1 MKNFDKK
8 LLIIPFFL
16 ICILCIFIYF
26 FTKEDNYDE
35 ISETN
40 FYSTNETIETFTEII
55 IHIDGEILNPGVFHL
70 PENSRIIDAIEASGG
85 LTPEANLENI
95 NLAYALKDGQ
105 KIHIP
110 NILDDNVD
118 EYIETDAGENI
129 IIDNP
134 SSSSSC
140 VNINTAD
147 QAALQTLPGIGASTA
162 AKIIDYRNQN
172 GNFKSIEDIMNVKG
186 IGQSKF
192 NNIKDFICV

>member
-40 FYSTNETIETFTEII
+40 FYSTNETVETFAEII
-55 IHIDGEILNPGVFHL
+55 IHIDGEILNPGVLHL

-85 LTPEANLENI
+85 LTPEANIENI

-134 SSSSSC
+134 SSSSNC